1 MALFTLGKDCI
12 GARNTAN
19 YSSPTWSTINAIK
32 DVKYEAEG
40 ITWAGDRRAMGH
52 EQVAVTRLR
61 HTVTVTL
68 LWATADGVGCEAIRD
83 AFFNKTSID
92 MLFASGVIATAGTE
106 YIRSEWAVTKFS
118 RPEELDGG
126 MMVDVELKPYIST
139 NSPAYT
145 EVS

>member
-12 GARNTAN
+12 AARNTGT
-19 YSSPTWSTINAIK
+19 YGTPTWTTMTAIK

-40 ITWAGDRRAMGH
+40 ITWAGDRRAIGH

-61 HTVTVTL
+61 HTVTITI
-68 LWATADGVGCEAIRD
+68 LWATADSGACEAVRD

-92 MLFASGVIATAGTE
+92 MAFGSAAIATSGTE

-118 RPEELDGG
+118 RPEEIDGG

-145 EVS
+145 ETA